1 MKNTMQII
9 SIFLF
14 VFISLMF
21 VFHHQIFLI
30 ANEIVGNKKEAEN
43 VEPTKTG
50 LSAEITQD
58 RSDILK
64 SILKP
69 KLHFNEEENGTNI
82 LTSNEFPLASRV
94 DPENNNS
101 KLKKIGEMLYYI
113 EGNEKLDWFYAIDKC
128 ESMGSRLLSL
138 QSERQWQDITVF
150 LEPKDNY
157 WVDISNVLSDCGFLS
172 ETTGQKAKFINFKID
187 DTNSISNSESCIE
200 LGANNNHY
208 MNPVDCS
215 NQNFYIC
222 EADENNDNVNI

>member
-1 MKNTMQII
+1 LQ
-9 SIFLF
+9 L
-14 VFISLMF
+14 

-30 ANEIVGNKKEAEN
+30 ANAIVGNQKGTEN
-43 VEPTKTG
+43 VEPTNTV
-50 LSAEITQD
+50 LSAEITLD

-82 LTSNEFPLASRV
+82 LTSNEFPPPSKI
-94 DPENNNS
+94 DPESNHS
-101 KLKKIGEMLYYI
+101 KFKKIADKMYYI
-113 EGNEKLDWFYAIDKC
+113 ESNEKLDWFYAIDKC
-128 ESMGSRLLSL
+128 ESMGSRLVSL
-138 QSERQWQDITVF
+138 QSEKQWNDIRVH
-150 LEPKDNY
+150 LGPKDNY

-200 LGANNNHY
+200 LRANNNHY

>member
-1 MKNTMQII
+1 
-9 SIFLF
+9 
-14 VFISLMF
+14 
-21 VFHHQIFLI
+21 
-30 ANEIVGNKKEAEN
+30 VGNQKETEN

-64 SILKP
+64 SILTP
-69 KLHFNEEENGTNI
+69 KLHFNEEKNGTNI
-82 LTSNEFPLASRV
+82 LASNEFPLGA
-94 DPENNNS
+94 DAENNNS
-101 KLKKIGEMLYYI
+101 KFKKIGETIYYI
-113 EGNEKLDWFYAIDKC
+113 EANEKLDWFYAIDKC
-128 ESMGSRLLSL
+128 ESMGSRLVSL
-138 QSERQWQDITVF
+138 QSEKQWNDIRVH

-200 LGANNNHY
+200 LRANNNHY

-215 NQNFYIC
+215 KQNFYIC
-222 EADENNDNVNI
+222 EADENSDNVNI